1 MRRAKQSKLLL
12 IALVTLFSVSTAEA
26 GNQENND
33 SEILTDSISAA
44 STRSELAIEDGMII
58 IPPLFEYVTA
68 PDNLPDLQSRTDYL
82 MDNFWNPFDF
92 KKTEYVDQTALNHA
106 FGVYTQAMPFAS
118 RKKVIDSVKKLI
130 KNIKDKP
137 VLSLQFT
144 KAAEESLYG
153 PRADIWS
160 DEIYLMFLQ
169 NLIDNKKISSNKKN
183 RYISQLNLL
192 NRTAV
197 GTDFPDIHLVTEN
210 GTLTKFKP
218 DKEFRIVEFTL
229 PDCDDCRYTNVKL
242 DISGVV
248 NDMIEDGRLDV
259 MVVMTGEPVK
269 KDYFPEKWIA
279 LSSDNAGELMDL
291 RIFPNFYIVDKN
303 NKIRGK
309 NLSVDGAIELL
320 ESLSQEK
327 K

>member
-1 MRRAKQSKLLL
+1 MRRSKQLKSL
-12 IALVTLFSVSTAEA
+12 IIAFMTLFSVSYAEA
-26 GNQENND
+26 VNQEIND
-33 SEILTDSISAA
+33 TEIITDSISAVSA
-44 STRSELAIEDGMII
+44 QPELAMDDGLII
-58 IPPLFEYVTA
+58 IPPLFEYVIA
-68 PDNLPDLQSRTDYL
+68 PDDLPDLQSRTDYL

-130 KNIKDKP
+130 KNLKDKP
-137 VLSLQFT
+137 ALSLQFT

-153 PRADIWS
+153 PRAEIWS
-160 DEIYLMFLQ
+160 DEIYIMFLQ
-169 NLIDNKKISSNKKN
+169 NLIDNKKISNSKKN
-183 RYISQLNLL
+183 RYVAQLNLL

-197 GTDFPDIHLVTEN
+197 GAEFPDVHLVTEN

-218 DKEFRIVEFTL
+218 IKDFRIVEFTL
-229 PDCDDCRYTNVKL
+229 PDCEDCRYTNVKL

-279 LSSDNAGELMDL
+279 LSSDNAGDLMDL

-320 ESLSQEK
+320 ESLSMEK